1 MPGAAPR
8 AFAATHLDGRA
19 IAHRQVHHP
28 ADFAAVHLA
37 KRSAKDGE
45 ILSVNVHCP
54 AVDLTIARHDPF
66 AEDNRIQVE
75 QDKTGSDHGRY
86 LHPNSYGQPPQMGI
100 DYRPTDVEQGGER

>member
-66 AEDNRIQVE
+66 AEVLLTGEAKLVALVCDERLQFVEGTCIQ
-75 QDKTGSDHGRY
+75 Q
-86 LHPNSYGQPPQMGI
+86 
-100 DYRPTDVEQGGER
+100 